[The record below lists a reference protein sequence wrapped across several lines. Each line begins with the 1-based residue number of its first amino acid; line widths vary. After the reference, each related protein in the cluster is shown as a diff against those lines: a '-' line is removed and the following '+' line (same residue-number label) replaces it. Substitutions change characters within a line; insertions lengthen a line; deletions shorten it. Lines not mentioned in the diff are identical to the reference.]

1 VAVVFAKE
9 ITEGLTG
16 LVKKIDAATSKH
28 DNAHLK
34 GFVVFCSDDKG
45 LKDKLKALAAKER
58 IDRLPL
64 TVDDP
69 AGPEDYKIA
78 KEADVTVVYY
88 VDKTVK
94 VNRAF
99 KKGELTAKA
108 VDDLVADLAKVLPE
122 AKSEKKKDG

>member
-1 VAVVFAKE
+1 MVFAKE

-16 LVKKIDAATSKH
+16 LVKKIDAATAKH

-45 LKDKLKALAAKER
+45 LKDKLKALAKKER

-64 TVDDP
+64 TIDAP
-69 AGPEDYKIA
+69 AGPDDYNIA
-78 KEADVTVVYY
+78 RDAEVTVIYY
-88 VDKTVK
+88 VGKKVK

-108 VDDLVADLAKVLPE
+108 TDELVADLAKIVE
-122 AKSEKKKDG
+122 EKPDAKKDG